1 MKVNLMFDTMITRL
15 FPAAMVGGLALYTV
29 ASMLWLQ
36 PVVERRMAEKY
47 LIPSC
52 EAGLA
57 QSENTTPIPRNPERD
72 QLEAYIQLLQDS
84 PFGQIEVVSNQLWL
98 ARERLRAMKPTRLRI
113 SGVERTSVCS
123 CAADKAFEAISF
135 PGMTLHVASARTYNP
150 SSVQRDTLEQSARS
164 FAMSGQCGDLP
175 WKG

>member
-1 MKVNLMFDTMITRL
+1 MFDTMITRL
-15 FPAAMVGGLALYTV
+15 FPAAMVGGIAVYTV

-47 LIPSC
+47 LIPAC
-52 EAGLA
+52 EAGLTH
-57 QSENTTPIPRNPERD
+57 SENTTPIPRNPERD
-72 QLEAYIQLLQDS
+72 QLMAFIQLLESS
-84 PFGQIEVVSNQLWL
+84 PLGDVEAIRLQLRM
-98 ARERLRAMKPTRLRI
+98 ARERLRSMTPTRMRI

-123 CAADKAFEAISF
+123 CAADKTFEAISF

-150 SSVQRDTLEQSARS
+150 SIVQRDALEQSTRS
-164 FAMSGQCGDLP
+164 FAISGQCGDLP